1 VVCPGHTES
10 ETVSLP
16 DDHPVSVHVRTYNPS
31 GRMGTPD
38 DFEGIGVYFMSDWSR
53 FHTGDLI
60 VIDGGWMANAG
71 KSDITELP
79 EWP

>member
-1 VVCPGHTES
+1 M
-10 ETVSLP
+10 
-16 DDHPVSVHVRTYNPS
+16 

-53 FHTGDLI
+53 FHTGDV
-60 VIDGGWMANAG
+60 VIIEGGWMANAG

-79 EWP
+79 PWP